1 MSDDNLDDIIN
12 QEIIDNLIPILS
24 TDKIIKYNLTNQ
36 VNHKKIYHIM
46 WHILHSFST
55 QYPENPSEDEK
66 NRVKIFLSNF
76 KQNMP
81 FFCSTCGNNK
91 QDLFIQNYD
100 LDLAVSSRINLV
112 QFFCNYHIEI
122 NTKYRKSKEFYNPD
136 TYNPTYIIN
145 KYSDNSY
152 SKFIESKYNI
162 NLFKLFTNNNMNDF
176 FTLFNNTIQIIRGE
190 KFGVTINIFKE
201 I

>member
-1 MSDDNLDDIIN
+1 MNIEDIIN
-12 QEIIDNLIPILS
+12 KEIIDKTISMHSN
-24 TDKIIKYNLTNQ
+24 DKIFNYNVTSH

-55 QYPENPSEDEK
+55 QYPEIPTEDEK
-66 NRVKIFLSNF
+66 NRVKNFLSKF

-81 FFCSTCGNNK
+81 FFCASCSNNK
-91 QDLFIQNYD
+91 KDVFVQNYD
-100 LDLAVSSRINLV
+100 LDLAVSSKINLV
-112 QFFCNYHIEI
+112 QFFCDYHIEI
-122 NTKYRKSKEFYNPD
+122 NTKYRNSKEFYNPD
-136 TYNPTYIIN
+136 IYNANFIIN

-162 NLFKLFTNNNMNDF
+162 NLFNLFINNDMDSF
-176 FTLFNNTIQIIRGE
+176 LTLFNEKTIKAIRDE